1 LHGGLSSNAAVPVR
15 LSPMPK
21 GNIFR
26 TIGNVVSKVAP
37 FIGRAIANP
46 LGTAAELGMGILKD
60 VLGIPEGTP
69 EDEILAKVESMTAD
83 QALALKAADQ
93 VHYRA
98 LAALEVQDRDSARDL
113 AKSRGLVHHAII
125 TYVFLTGWFGMT
137 IAAGADWIT
146 PSVVSGEWSGVMT
159 LAFGAILG
167 FWFGSS
173 FGSKR
178 KDDAAVARSYET

>member
-1 LHGGLSSNAAVPVR
+1 
-15 LSPMPK
+15 MPK

-125 TYVFLTGWFGMT
+125 TYIFLAGWFGLT
-137 IAAGADWIT
+137 IAAGAGWID
-146 PSVVSGEWSGVMT
+146 SAAINGEWSGVMMM
-159 LAFGAILG
+159 AFGAILG

-173 FGSKR
+173 FGSKV
-178 KDDAAVARSYET
+178 KDGVSSIRARMGIA